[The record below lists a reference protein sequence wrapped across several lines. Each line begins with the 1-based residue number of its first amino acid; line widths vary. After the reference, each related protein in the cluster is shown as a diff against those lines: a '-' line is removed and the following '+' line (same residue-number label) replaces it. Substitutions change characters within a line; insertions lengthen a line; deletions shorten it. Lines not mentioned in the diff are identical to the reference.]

1 MKNITKRIGFVA
13 ACTGLA
19 AFVVYTACFTAI
31 LFVNEPYTWTDL
43 AALVV
48 YERGSHTVFKYLGMA
63 CMIVF
68 SLAYALLTLCFARQ
82 AQGGRGATA
91 QMALLSGSL
100 FCALISVNYFVQL
113 TATRLQLRQGPGDG
127 LLQFTQ
133 SYNLSALN
141 AVNMLGWTVVY
152 GLSTLALAFAV
163 PRGALRFFCLLN
175 AAFMAAGLIGYFFNH
190 FLTLLLTMNL
200 GLGGAGLGIL
210 VCCLCRFA
218 PRARA
223 GRTG

>member
-141 AVNMLGWTVVY
+141 AVNMLGWTVFY
-152 GLSTLALAFAV
+152 GLSTSLSPFPAARCAFS
-163 PRGALRFFCLLN
+163 
-175 AAFMAAGLIGYFFNH
+175 
-190 FLTLLLTMNL
+190 
-200 GLGGAGLGIL
+200 
-210 VCCLCRFA
+210 VC
-218 PRARA
+218 
-223 GRTG
+223 